1 MRSKDDRTVI
11 QRCNMDLDNMFR
23 ELNDFN
29 TKQNK
34 VILKKI
40 RKL

>member
-1 MRSKDDRTVI
+1 MKLKDDRTVI
-11 QRCNMDLDNMFR
+11 QRCVMDLENMFR

-29 TKQNK
+29 TKQK
-34 VILKKI
+34 EVILKKI

>member
-1 MRSKDDRTVI
+1 MKLKDDRTVI
-11 QRCNMDLDNMFR
+11 QRCIMDLDNMFR

>member
-1 MRSKDDRTVI
+1 MRLKDDRTVI
-11 QRCNMDLDNMFR
+11 QRCIMDLDNMFR